1 MGDPEIRNDEKV
13 LLRTPGV
20 YVKSIP
26 FEGILTNKRVI
37 LVDRAKNLLPPKEIP
52 FATIKNV
59 ESGENAI
66 RDQILTLSVMAKTGD
81 TRQMILTFSRQEG
94 GKRIKE
100 RDEWA
105 RIIRENTGSSFD
117 NVIRRVMPGN
127 EPQAPAAPP
136 APSRIRVVTPIQP
149 ATEPAPSAPV
159 RSEPAGIH
167 PIKKIIEAGTIAPP
181 PASPSLPRYEATAPS
196 QYAFCSRCGNK
207 VPRDSAFCN
216 RCGSGI
222 VAPSEAVTP
231 AQQPAAAVVAPSQR
245 PLDRDITTIE
255 PLIERSTVRI
265 PADPLRKP
273 IPDVPIQQS
282 LAWDD
287 DESSSPEPV
296 AAPARIPEEPKD
308 APPLF
313 SPAAPAPAAS
323 GPAAAPPVPKKPSRS
338 FAFTP
343 NRNMLL
349 GIGAVV
355 LILVIVAVG
364 ALFVLPMLSSGGF
377 SLPSGPG
384 DASPTPA
391 SSSTTLTMGTIQIR
405 ETPAP
410 VIPVTGVQVHV
421 QYLGG
426 FKGSYGMPDAL
437 TSVPGNSGDR
447 VWEVENANGT
457 VIAEFEKLDG
467 SNHELL
473 VEIFKDGSVLTRDTT
488 TIGHGSV
495 KLSADVSSGVAATP
509 VSSNGAATEATT
521 APLPTIA

>member
-13 LLRTPGV
+13 LLRTSGV

-66 RDQILTLSVMAKTGD
+66 RDQIVTLSVMAKTGD

-117 NVIRRVMPGN
+117 NVIRRVIPGT

-149 ATEPAPSAPV
+149 ANEPAPYAPV
-159 RSEPAGIH
+159 RSESTNLH

-181 PASPSLPRYEATAPS
+181 PAAPVPARSEAPAS
-196 QYAFCSRCGNK
+196 GQYVFCTRCGNK
-207 VPRDSAFCN
+207 VPSDSAFCN
-216 RCGSGI
+216 RCGSAI
-222 VAPSEAVTP
+222 VAPASPGTP
-231 AQQPAAAVVAPSQR
+231 AQPAATLAAPSQR
-245 PLDRDITTIE
+245 PIDRDITTVE
-255 PLIERSTVRI
+255 PLIERSTARI
-265 PADPLRKP
+265 PQDPLRNP
-273 IPDVPIQQS
+273 IPDVPVQQS

-287 DESSSPEPV
+287 DESSSPLTHE
-296 AAPARIPEEPKD
+296 APMPD

-313 SPAAPAPAAS
+313 PKGASAPAVS
-323 GPAAAPPVPKKPSRS
+323 GPAAAPPVPKKPARS
-338 FAFTP
+338 FGFVP
-343 NRNMLL
+343 SRNMLL

-364 ALFVLPMLSSGGF
+364 ALVILPMLSSGGF
-377 SLPSGPG
+377 SLPVGPG
-384 DASPTPA
+384 DASPTPT
-391 SSSTTLTMGTIQIR
+391 SSSTTLTMGTIQVR
-405 ETPAP
+405 ETPAV

-437 TSVPGNSGDR
+437 TAVPGNSGDR

-467 SNHELL
+467 SNHELV

-509 VSSNGAATEATT
+509 VSSTGGATEATT
-521 APLPTIA
+521 VPVPTTS

>member
-52 FATIKNV
+52 FATIKSV

-66 RDQILTLSVMAKTGD
+66 RDQIVTLSVMAKTGD

-105 RIIRENTGSSFD
+105 RIIRENIGSSFD
-117 NVIRRVMPGN
+117 NVIRRVIPGT

-136 APSRIRVVTPIQP
+136 APSRIRVITPIQP
-149 ATEPAPSAPV
+149 VAEPAPDAPV
-159 RSEPAGIH
+159 RSESTNLH

-181 PASPSLPRYEATAPS
+181 PAAPVPSRSEAPATG
-196 QYAFCSRCGNK
+196 QYVFCTRCGNK
-207 VPRDSAFCN
+207 VPSDSAFCN
-216 RCGSGI
+216 RCGSAI
-222 VAPSEAVTP
+222 VAPASLGTP
-231 AQQPAAAVVAPSQR
+231 AQPAAAPAALSQR
-245 PLDRDITTIE
+245 PIDRDITSVE
-255 PLIERSTVRI
+255 PLIERSTARI
-265 PADPLRKP
+265 PGDPLRKT
-273 IPDVPIQQS
+273 IPDVPVQQS

-287 DESSSPEPV
+287 DESSSPLPDK
-296 AAPARIPEEPKD
+296 APTPD
-308 APPLF
+308 APPL
-313 SPAAPAPAAS
+313 PPTVP
-323 GPAAAPPVPKKPSRS
+323 GPAAAPPVPKKPARS
-338 FAFTP
+338 FGFAP
-343 NRNMLL
+343 SRNMLL

-355 LILVIVAVG
+355 LILVIVVVG
-364 ALFVLPMLSSGGF
+364 ALVVLPMLSSGGF
-377 SLPSGPG
+377 SLPVGPG
-384 DASPTPA
+384 DASPTPT
-391 SSSTTLTMGTIQIR
+391 SSSTTLTMGTIQVR
-405 ETPAP
+405 ETPAV

-426 FKGSYGMPDAL
+426 FKGIYGMPDAL

-467 SNHELL
+467 SNHELV
-473 VEIFKDGSVLTRDTT
+473 VEIFKDGSILTRDTT

-509 VSSNGAATEATT
+509 VSSTGGATEATT
-521 APLPTIA
+521 VPVPTTT

>member
-1 MGDPEIRNDEKV
+1 MGDPEIHNDEKV

-66 RDQILTLSVMAKTGD
+66 RDQILTLSVMAKTGG

-105 RIIRENTGSSFD
+105 RIIRENIGSSFD
-117 NVIRRVMPGN
+117 NVIRRVIPGN

-136 APSRIRVVTPIQP
+136 APSRIRVITPIQP
-149 ATEPAPSAPV
+149 AAEPVPSAPV
-159 RSEPAGIH
+159 RSEPATVH
-167 PIKKIIEAGTIAPP
+167 PLRKIIEAGTIASS
-181 PASPSLPRYEATAPS
+181 PASPAPTRSEAPAPA
-196 QYAFCSRCGNK
+196 QYVFCTRCGNK
-207 VPRDSAFCN
+207 VPHDSAFCN
-216 RCGSGI
+216 RCGSAI
-222 VAPSEAVTP
+222 VAPSAP
-231 AQQPAAAVVAPSQR
+231 GSPPPQPAAASAPQSQR
-245 PLDRDITTIE
+245 PIDQDITTIE

-273 IPDVPIQQS
+273 IPDVSVNES

-287 DESSSPEPV
+287 DESSSPAPEPV
-296 AAPARIPEEPKD
+296 AAPARIPAERD
-308 APPLF
+308 TT
-313 SPAAPAPAAS
+313 PAPAAP
-323 GPAAAPPVPKKPSRS
+323 GPAAAPPVPKKPKRS
-338 FAFTP
+338 FGFTP
-343 NRNMLL
+343 SRNMLL
-349 GIGAVV
+349 GVGAVV
-355 LILVIVAVG
+355 LLLVIVAVG
-364 ALFVLPMLSSGGF
+364 ALVVLPMLSSGGL
-377 SLPSGPG
+377 SLPSVPG
-384 DASPTPA
+384 DAGPTPTS

-437 TSVPGNSGDR
+437 TTVPGNSGDR

-521 APLPTIA
+521 VPLPTTA